1 MQAPTSSPLRAD
13 RALISDC
20 DGVLVDSEAIAE
32 RIVIERLEAL
42 WQVEGVHDAIRPL
55 LGMRT
60 AVVLT
65 EAGKTLG
72 RTISEDEIHSIREEI
87 RTSAA
92 HAPEIPGAVEALKSI
107 ALRLACASNS
117 DLDYVERVVKRVG
130 LEAVFGGR
138 LFTGERV
145 ARPKPAPDVYLA
157 ASDTLQV
164 PPSGCAVIEDSVT
177 GARAA
182 LAAGMTVLG
191 FTGSAHA
198 PDERRA
204 ALLAIGVQVT
214 FERMTE
220 LSGVVQRWLDGE
232 FGVPSDAPSAT
243 AGSAA

>member
-1 MQAPTSSPLRAD
+1 MQAPHPSPFRAD

-42 WQVEGVHDAIRPL
+42 WQTDGVHDAIRPL

-60 AVVLT
+60 AVVLG
-65 EAGKTLG
+65 EAARTLG
-72 RTISEDEIHSIREEI
+72 RTISEDEIHSIREQI

-92 HAPEIPGAVEALKSI
+92 HAPEIAGAVEALKSI
-107 ALRLACASNS
+107 ELRLACASNS
-117 DLDYVERVVKRVG
+117 DLDYVQRVVKRVG
-130 LEAVFGGR
+130 LDGVFGDR

-157 ASDTLQV
+157 ASQALQV
-164 PPSGCAVIEDSVT
+164 PPSGCAVVEDSVT

-191 FTGSAHA
+191 FTGSAHVPA
-198 PDERRA
+198 ERRE
-204 ALLAIGVQVT
+204 ALLAIGVHVT
-214 FERMTE
+214 FDRMSE
-220 LSGVVQRWLDGE
+220 LPGVVTRWLDGE
-232 FGVPSDAPSAT
+232 FGAGDAP
-243 AGSAA
+243 AAA